1 MFLLANSS
9 SYNFDFENVS
19 SCYLLLN
26 LPNSNTSWNIGN
38 ETTIAQIRNATNNH
52 AFQNASGQFA
62 YVDGSSMQP
71 NNTACISTQTMHS
84 TLNQTI
90 CLQFY
95 FQMFGNDTKTLKVYK
110 TNGSLLL
117 DDATCIW
124 QESMMSTHDWS
135 FAQAEF
141 NLSSTGRVNLI
152 LRTANSYYL
161 ATIKPKKKK
170 HSVVMSFLNIF
181 ISIKNEILYFL
192 IFVFLFFNA
201 FILLDRV

>member
-1 MFLLANSS
+1 MFVSAHSI
-9 SYNFDFENVS
+9 SYDFDFENVS
-19 SCYLLLN
+19 SCNLLLK
-26 LPNSNTSWNIGN
+26 LPNSNTSWIIGN
-38 ETTIAQIRNATNNH
+38 ETTIAEIRNATNNH

-71 NNTACISTQTMHS
+71 NSTACISSQIMHS
-84 TLNQTI
+84 SLNQPI

-110 TNGSLLL
+110 TNGSLSL

-141 NLSSTGRVNLI
+141 NLSSSGRVNL
-152 LRTANSYYL
+152 
-161 ATIKPKKKK
+161 K
-170 HSVVMSFLNIF
+170 
-181 ISIKNEILYFL
+181 
-192 IFVFLFFNA
+192 
-201 FILLDRV
+201 